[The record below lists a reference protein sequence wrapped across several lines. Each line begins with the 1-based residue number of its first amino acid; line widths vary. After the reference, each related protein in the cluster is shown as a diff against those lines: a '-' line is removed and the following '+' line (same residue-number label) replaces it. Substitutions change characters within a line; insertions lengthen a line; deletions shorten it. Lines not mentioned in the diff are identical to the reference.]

1 MAVSNSFKK
10 AVNAEIKVRHHGPK
24 APSFNLS
31 AREYVLAFIVNGETV
46 LIEGEK
52 AQRVAALRKMLT
64 LKGDGYVLR
73 DNVTPFIYI
82 RGFEKDEAGVMHSL
96 VDVKTSRLL
105 SNTLVQRNSE
115 NHLVRDLCEFNDFEM
130 YTRQNNDRKVIE
142 TSVVKAFD
150 NTKQLNF
157 RVVPVVEELAFML
170 TKEFAKLFKMSL
182 LELAKIVQ
190 KFILN
195 GIALHNGE
203 ELVLYTPNSASPAQT
218 RKGEAAF
225 YEFARA
231 NRPTLE
237 QKLKDHNLR
246 VTAVY
251 SRFNASFEL
260 SVYGGEQDGKW
271 KFKIDKDPKRL
282 DMAASGSRFSTVMEA
297 LFGEMEIIRE
307 GDYTNGVGKKEHVTV
322 LQSKHKM
329 LNGRKRRI
337 ILIGDMMRTV
347 TERAVIVQRAEMPKL
362 IEEDIEFVKNMTDGG
377 ILFSE
382 EVAYYLKQE
391 GNMKDEG
398 QSVQARGANGL
409 KPFAYGTYKLR
420 QMTGADMVFMDGA
433 MKLDLLPSLLDG
445 SFKLSIV
452 QASRMEEEED
462 MALVATQA
470 LLAMDV
476 PQKNMKLLNMFT
488 ASYVKSAPFDGKM
501 ALKLLN
507 VESDYYDKMEKGDT
521 SADEDA
527 DAEEVEVEV
536 EEEEIDKNVM
546 MDDVLIDIKDLLST
560 NPEII
565 KDMAVKRKVQN
576 LLTKPLEKIK
586 KGGILVK
593 DAKMRHMGF
602 DIFMVV
608 KAIQGV
614 VDELFDGKEPV
625 VKYVDSIPAGCAI
638 VVDSKGNLRRGYFLA
653 VRYPILKKEEVRKVL
668 AVDTLANEE
677 AMRYYVEAAKAGFF
691 KGLVLFNS
699 VDMTTEA
706 MSGADFDGD
715 TCLVI
720 FNQYVVNSFKN
731 KVKMLD
737 FFKDENGE
745 VEGGCPWA
753 RPEEAPDVFALVGD
767 FIEANKLNV
776 EQEVVNGSRTWTLKF
791 DKADVLDEE
800 RAKLVYYVFNRMAAA
815 HIVATAKVS
824 SIGKWTNRLMNVED
838 ILLDIQRDIIVLSED
853 IAVSENA
860 QEKLEMT
867 HQRYLLAV
875 EYGNYEDI
883 ANWLVCIVR
892 WAIDEAKHGGAFDEP
907 LSHIVD
913 VFETNPTPEELLYHA
928 KSEHFFPVRL
938 FV

>member
-52 AQRVAALRKMLT
+52 PQRIAALRKMLT

-73 DNVTPFIYI
+73 ENVTPFIYI

-96 VDVKTSRLL
+96 TDVTTSRLL

-115 NHLVRDLCEFNDFEM
+115 NHLVRDLCEFKEFEM
-130 YTRQNNDRKVIE
+130 YARQNDDRKVIE
-142 TSVVKAFD
+142 LSKVKAFN

-157 RVVPVVEELAFML
+157 RVVPVVEELTFML

-195 GIALHNGE
+195 GIALHNGQE
-203 ELVLYTPNSASPAQT
+203 FVLYTPNSASPAQT

-225 YEFARA
+225 YEFATA
-231 NRPTLE
+231 NRSTLE
-237 QKLKDHNLR
+237 NNLKDHNLR

-271 KFKIDKDPKRL
+271 KFKVDKDPKRL

-307 GDYTNGVGKKEHVTV
+307 GDYTNGVGGKEHVTV

-347 TERAVIVQRAEMPKL
+347 TERAVIVKRAEVPTL

-462 MALVATQA
+462 MALIATQA

-507 VESDYYDKMEKGDT
+507 VESDYYDKMEQG
-521 SADEDA
+521 EVEA
-527 DAEEVEVEV
+527 DAIDEPEEVEVEEAEV
-536 EEEEIDKNVM
+536 DTNVVL
-546 MDDVLIDIKDLLST
+546 DDVLIDIKDLLAT

-593 DAKMRHMGF
+593 DTKMRHMGF

-614 VDELFDGKEPV
+614 VDELFQGKAPV

-677 AMRYYVEAAKAGFF
+677 AMKYYVEAAKAGFF

-745 VEGGCPWA
+745 VKGGCPWA

-776 EQEVVNGSRTWTLKF
+776 EQEVVNGQRTWTLKF
-791 DKADVLDEE
+791 DASDVTDEK
-800 RAKLVYYVFNRMAAA
+800 RAELVYYVFNRMAAA

-838 ILLDIQRDIIVLSED
+838 ILLDMQRDILVLSED
-853 IAVSENA
+853 IALSDNA
-860 QEKLEMT
+860 NEKQQLEY
-867 HQRYLLAV
+867 QRYLIAV
-875 EYGNYEDI
+875 EYARYEEI

-928 KSEHFFPVRL
+928 TSEHFFPVRL
-938 FV
+938 FC